1 MTKLDPG
8 YHKAGSEKRWATVFI
23 KHLSLASFR
32 NYKTA
37 EVALQPGV
45 NLLVGPNGQG
55 KTNLVEAIRY
65 LSTLSS
71 HRVAG
76 YLPLIKQD
84 AGQAAVRAMA
94 SHEDR
99 DVLIELELNRD
110 IPNKARVNK
119 SPVPRVRDILGLVNS
134 VTFAPEDL
142 DIVKRDPTNRRA
154 FIDELVVQ
162 VWPRFAGVYS
172 DYERVLKQRNT
183 LLKTARQTGAKGSAL
198 STLDAWDQSLI
209 SYGAEIIAA
218 RVDLVERLR
227 PHLFEA
233 YQSMAI
239 ANNEPRILVKSSLLG
254 TKIPSGWGDD
264 DDTEDLEYIQTADRA
279 EIEGLYA
286 EKLATVRNKELERG
300 ITLVGPHRDDLVL
313 MLGSLPAKGYAS
325 HGESWS
331 YALAL
336 RLASIA
342 LLRAETRTGDP
353 ILILDDVF
361 AELDAGRRARLA
373 GIVAGNEQVLITAAV
388 AEDVPEELI
397 ATVFHVKHG
406 EVSGGESQ
414 DNSGSGIVDG

>member
-1 MTKLDPG
+1 
-8 YHKAGSEKRWATVFI
+8 
-23 KHLSLASFR
+23 
-32 NYKTA
+32 
-37 EVALQPGV
+37 
-45 NLLVGPNGQG
+45 
-55 KTNLVEAIRY
+55 
-65 LSTLSS
+65 
-71 HRVAG
+71 
-76 YLPLIKQD
+76 
-84 AGQAAVRAMA
+84 MA
-94 SHEDR
+94 SHADR
-99 DVLIELELNRD
+99 DILIELELNRD
-110 IPNKARVNK
+110 SANKARVNK
-119 SPVPRVRDILGLVNS
+119 SPVARVRDILGLVNS

-154 FIDELVVQ
+154 FIDELVIQ

-172 DYERVLKQRNT
+172 DFERVLKQRNT

-198 STLDAWDQSLI
+198 STLDAWDQSLV
-209 SYGAEIIAA
+209 SYGSEIIAA

-233 YQSMAI
+233 YQQIAI

-254 TKIPSGWGDD
+254 TAIPNGWGDED
-264 DDTEDLEYIQTADRA
+264 DSEDLEYIQTADRA
-279 EIEGLYA
+279 EIEALYSA
-286 EKLATVRNKELERG
+286 KLATVRTKELERG

-313 MLGSLPAKGYAS
+313 MLGTLPAKGYAS

-373 GIVAGNEQVLITAAV
+373 GMVAGNEQVLITAAV

-406 EVSGGESQ
+406 EVTNG
-414 DNSGSGIVDG
+414 

>member
-1 MTKLDPG
+1 M
-8 YHKAGSEKRWATVFI
+8 FI

-32 NYKTA
+32 NYKNA
-37 EVALQPGV
+37 EIALQPGV

-55 KTNLVEAIRY
+55 KTNLVEAVRY

-84 AGQAAVRAMA
+84 EPQAAVRAMA
-94 SHEDR
+94 SHADR
-99 DVLIELELNRD
+99 DILIELELNRD
-110 IPNKARVNK
+110 SANKARVNK

-198 STLDAWDQSLI
+198 STLDAWDQSLV
-209 SYGAEIIAA
+209 SYGSEIIAA

-233 YQSMAI
+233 YQSIAI

-254 TKIPSGWGDD
+254 TAIPSGWGDD
-264 DDTEDLEYIQTADRA
+264 DDAEDLEYIQTADRT
-279 EIEGLYA
+279 EIEALYSA
-286 EKLATVRNKELERG
+286 KLATVRNKELERG

-313 MLGSLPAKGYAS
+313 MLGTLPAKGYAS

-373 GIVAGNEQVLITAAV
+373 GMVASNEQVLITAAV

-406 EVSGGESQ
+406 EVSADQDAHSAAEGGAT
-414 DNSGSGIVDG
+414 NG

>member
-1 MTKLDPG
+1 M
-8 YHKAGSEKRWATVFI
+8 YI
-23 KHLSLASFR
+23 KHLSLAQFR
-32 NYKTA
+32 NYKSA
-37 EVALQPGV
+37 ELSLSQGV

-76 YLPLIKQD
+76 YLPLIQQNQS
-84 AGQAAVRAMA
+84 QAVIRAMA
-94 SHEDR
+94 SFDER

-110 IPNKARVNK
+110 SANKARINK
-119 SPVPRVRDILGLVNS
+119 SPAPKVRDILGFVNS

-142 DIVKRDPTNRRA
+142 DIVKRDPSNRRA
-154 FIDELVVQ
+154 FIDELVIQ

-183 LLKTARQTGAKGSAL
+183 LLKTARQTGTKGSAL
-198 STLDAWDQSLI
+198 STLDAWDASLV
-209 SYGAEIIAA
+209 SYGSEIIAA
-218 RVDLVERLR
+218 RLDLIERLR

-233 YQSMAI
+233 YQSIAI

-254 TKIPSGWGDD
+254 AAIVQFDEDS
-264 DDTEDLEYIQTADRA
+264 EDLEYINTSDRA
-279 EIEGLYA
+279 EITELYSK
-286 EKLATVRNKELERG
+286 KLSFVRPKELERG

-313 MLGSLPAKGYAS
+313 MLGDLPAKGYAS

-342 LLRAETRTGDP
+342 LLRAETRSGDP

-361 AELDAGRRARLA
+361 AELDSGRRERLA
-373 GIVAGNEQVLITAAV
+373 GMVANNEQVLITAAV
-388 AEDVPEELI
+388 TEDIPKALQ
-397 ATVFHVKHG
+397 ATVFNVI
-406 EVSGGESQ
+406 
-414 DNSGSGIVDG
+414 SGSVTSG

>member
-1 MTKLDPG
+1 M
-8 YHKAGSEKRWATVFI
+8 FI

-32 NYKTA
+32 NYKNA
-37 EVALQPGV
+37 EIALQPGV

-84 AGQAAVRAMA
+84 EPQAAIRAMA
-94 SHEDR
+94 SHADR
-99 DVLIELELNRD
+99 DILIELELNRD
-110 IPNKARVNK
+110 SANKARINK
-119 SPVPRVRDILGLVNS
+119 SPAPRVRDILGLVNS

-198 STLDAWDQSLI
+198 STLDAWDQSLV
-209 SYGAEIIAA
+209 SYGSEIIAA

-233 YQSMAI
+233 YQSIAI

-254 TKIPSGWGDD
+254 TAIPSGWGDD
-264 DDTEDLEYIQTADRA
+264 DDSEDLEYIQTADRA
-279 EIEGLYA
+279 EIGALYSA
-286 EKLATVRNKELERG
+286 KLATVRAKELERG

-313 MLGSLPAKGYAS
+313 MLGTLPAKGYAS

-336 RLASIA
+336 RLASID

-361 AELDAGRRARLA
+361 AELDAGRRSRLA
-373 GIVAGNEQVLITAAV
+373 GMVAGNEQVLITAAV

-406 EVSGGESQ
+406 EVSADADGGS
-414 DNSGSGIVDG
+414 DNG

>member
-1 MTKLDPG
+1 
-8 YHKAGSEKRWATVFI
+8 VFI

-32 NYKTA
+32 NYKNA
-37 EVALQPGV
+37 EIALQQGV

-76 YLPLIKQD
+76 YLPLIRQD
-84 AGQAAVRAMA
+84 EKQAAVRAMA
-94 SHEDR
+94 SHADR
-99 DVLIELELNRD
+99 DILIELELNRES
-110 IPNKARVNK
+110 PNKARVNK

-172 DYERVLKQRNT
+172 DYDRVLKQRNT

-198 STLDAWDQSLI
+198 STLDAWDQSLVA
-209 SYGAEIIAA
+209 YGSEIIAA

-233 YQSMAI
+233 YQSIAI

-254 TKIPSGWGDD
+254 TAIPSGWGDED
-264 DDTEDLEYIQTADRA
+264 DAEDLEYIQTADRA
-279 EIEGLYA
+279 EIEALYS
-286 EKLATVRNKELERG
+286 EKLATVRKKELERG

-313 MLGSLPAKGYAS
+313 MLGTLPAKGYAS

-373 GIVAGNEQVLITAAV
+373 GMVAGNEQVLITAAV
-388 AEDVPEELI
+388 AEDVPGELV

-406 EVSGGESQ
+406 EVSNG
-414 DNSGSGIVDG
+414 

>member
-1 MTKLDPG
+1 M
-8 YHKAGSEKRWATVFI
+8 FI

-37 EVALQPGV
+37 EVSLQPGV

-76 YLPLIKQD
+76 YLPLIQQD
-84 AGQAAVRAMA
+84 QPQAAVRAMA
-94 SHEDR
+94 SHAER
-99 DVLIELELNRD
+99 DILIELELNRD
-110 IPNKARVNK
+110 SANKARVNK

-154 FIDELVVQ
+154 FIDELVIQ

-172 DYERVLKQRNT
+172 DFDRVLKQRNT

-209 SYGAEIIAA
+209 AYGSEIIAA

-233 YQSMAI
+233 YQSIAI

-254 TKIPSGWGDD
+254 TRVPTGWGEDD
-264 DDTEDLEYIQTADRA
+264 DSEDLEYIQTSDRA
-279 EIEGLYA
+279 EIEALYA
-286 EKLATVRNKELERG
+286 AKLAVIRNKELERG
-300 ITLVGPHRDDLVL
+300 LTLVGPQRDDLVL
-313 MLGSLPAKGYAS
+313 MLGELPAKGYAS

-361 AELDAGRRARLA
+361 AELDSGRRARLA
-373 GIVAGNEQVLITAAV
+373 GMVASNEQVLITAAV
-388 AEDVPEELI
+388 AEDVPQELI
-397 ATVFHVKHG
+397 ATVFHVKQG
-406 EVSGGESQ
+406 EVSNG
-414 DNSGSGIVDG
+414 